1 MKQNKKKKETLYREN
16 PFKIMYI
23 AVGNLFHIK
32 SWSHD
37 VGKEKGK
44 ITAFMEE

>member
-1 MKQNKKKKETLYREN
+1 
-16 PFKIMYI
+16 MYI

-44 ITAFMEE
+44 LTAFMEGSVQLDSNIYLMLTNEP